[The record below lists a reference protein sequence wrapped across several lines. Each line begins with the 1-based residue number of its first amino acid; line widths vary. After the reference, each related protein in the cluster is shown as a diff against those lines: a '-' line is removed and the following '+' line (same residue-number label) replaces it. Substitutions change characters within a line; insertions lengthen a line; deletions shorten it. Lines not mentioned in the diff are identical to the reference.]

1 MTEKPRIV
9 FFGTPDFAVPSLKAL
24 VSNGYRVV
32 AVVTSPDKPAGRGLK
47 ERASAVKECALGY
60 SLPVLQPIN
69 LKDPD
74 FYNQLNAL
82 QPDLQII
89 IAFRMLP
96 RQIWSLPPMGTF
108 NLHASLLPRYRGA
121 APIQRAV
128 MNGEQTTGLTT
139 FFLNDQID
147 TGKIILSA
155 ETEIGPDETAGELY
169 DRLKIMGADL
179 VLKTVGQIVAGTAI
193 EKDQALIEPNQE
205 SLPKAPKIFREDCR
219 IDWNQPVVKVVN
231 IIRGLSPYPG
241 AFTVLTTVNGESTDM
256 KIFKAKPVA
265 IPVEPR
271 PGFIGIFEEKAIV
284 AATLDGWI
292 QIFTLQ
298 IPGRKVMDYQE
309 FLRGYAHTL
318 PKLL

>member
-47 ERASAVKECALGY
+47 ERASAVKECAVSFG
-60 SLPVLQPIN
+60 LPVLQPIN

-74 FYNQLNAL
+74 FFNQLNAL

-96 RQIWSLPPMGTF
+96 RQIWALPPMGTF

-128 MNGEQTTGLTT
+128 MNGEKKTGLTT

-155 ETEIGPDETAGELY
+155 DTEIGPDETAGELY

-179 VLKTVGQIVAGTAI
+179 VLKTVRQIVAGTAV
-193 EKDQALIEPNQE
+193 ETDQAIIEPNQE
-205 SLPKAPKIFREDCR
+205 FLPKAPKIFRDDCR
-219 IDWNQPVVKVVN
+219 IDWNQPVVKVIN
-231 IIRGLSPYPG
+231 LIRGLSPYPG
-241 AFTVLTTVNGESTDM
+241 AFTVLATENGVSTDM
-256 KIFKAKPVA
+256 KIFKAMPVS

-271 PGFIGIFEEKAIV
+271 PGFVGVYEEKAIV

-318 PKLL
+318 HKLK

>member
-9 FFGTPDFAVPSLKAL
+9 FFGTPDFAVPSLEAL
-24 VSNGYRVV
+24 ISNGYRVV

-47 ERASAVKECALGY
+47 ERASAVKECAVSFG
-60 SLPVLQPIN
+60 LPVLQPIN

-74 FYNQLNAL
+74 FYNQLNVL

-169 DRLKIMGADL
+169 DRLKIMGAEL
-179 VLKTVGQIVAGTAI
+179 VLKTVGQIIDGTAV
-193 EKDQALIEPNQE
+193 ETDQALFEPNQE
-205 SLPKAPKIFREDCR
+205 FLPKAPKIFREDCR
-219 IDWNQPVVKVVN
+219 IDWNQPVVKVIN
-231 IIRGLSPYPG
+231 LIRGLSPYPG
-241 AFTVLTTVNGESTDM
+241 AFTVVTTVNGESTDM
-256 KIFKAKPVA
+256 KVFKAKPVS

-271 PGFIGIFEEKAIV
+271 PGLIGVYEERAIV

>member
-1 MTEKPRIV
+1 MTETPRIV

-60 SLPVLQPIN
+60 GLAVLQPIN

-74 FYNQLNAL
+74 FLNQLNAL

-128 MNGEQTTGLTT
+128 MNGEHKTGLTT

-147 TGKIILSA
+147 TGKTILSA

-179 VLKTVGQIVAGTAI
+179 VLKTVGQIVAGTAV
-193 EKDQALIEPNQE
+193 ETDQALIEPNQE

-219 IDWNQPVVKVVN
+219 IDWNKPVVKVVN

-241 AFTVLTTVNGESTDM
+241 AFTVLSTVYGETSDL
-256 KIFKAKPVA
+256 KIFKAKPVS
-265 IPVEPR
+265 IPFEPR
-271 PGFIGIFEEKAIV
+271 PGFVGIYAEKAIV